1 MPYRVL
7 VVDDEPHVARLVEI
21 NLTQLGIEV
30 RSAGDGEEC
39 LSLVAQE
46 KPDLVIL
53 DVMMPRLDGFETLS
67 RLRAD
72 PATAELPVIML
83 TARAQD
89 EDTFEGYGRGAR
101 WYLTKPFAPEELR
114 RTVRRVLGI
123 AEPAEEEADS
133 V

>member
-21 NLTQLGIEV
+21 NLTQLGFEV
-30 RSAGDGEEC
+30 KSAGDGEEC
-39 LSLVAQE
+39 LAQVAAE

-72 PATAELPVIML
+72 PATADLPVIML

-89 EDTFEGYGRGAR
+89 DDTFEGYGRGAQ
-101 WYLTKPFAPEELR
+101 WYLTKPFAPDELR
-114 RTVRRVLGI
+114 STVRRVLGI
-123 AEPAEEEADS
+123 AEPSEEDPAPG
-133 V
+133 